1 MAKGLVDA
9 MERPAV
15 PMQADLFFKEQRGD
29 ALSDKAAVLFFL
41 IGSIATAVLKRPETA
56 LAVLLFAVMLLT
68 VSGKRKR
75 LCVQDAKTFA
85 AVNAFILCLWAIVP
99 WTTPGTTLW
108 LWALGPLA
116 VTVEGV
122 RLCWVVTLKANA
134 VFLLFLTFVAQR
146 SITAVTAVLQSFGV
160 PEKLTVLMTL
170 MVRQIYYFKNEW
182 RVLKEAAV
190 LRGFVPGMNRATYRT
205 TAALLS
211 LIFIRSFERSR
222 ILNDAMLLRGFS
234 GNWPKRTVANM
245 RAWEKGSCAVFFVL
259 FVGVILWDR
268 EALAWL
274 MQML

>member
-1 MAKGLVDA
+1 MAKGLVDV
-9 MERPAV
+9 MERPAA
-15 PMQADLFFKEQRGD
+15 PISADLFFKGQPGR
-29 ALSDKAAVLFFL
+29 ALSDKAAVLFFF
-41 IGSIATAVLKRPETA
+41 IAAVTTAVLKRPETA
-56 LAVLLFAVMLLT
+56 LAALVFAVLLLS
-68 VSGKRKR
+68 VSETRKC

-85 AVNAFILCLWAIVP
+85 AVNIFILCLWAIVP

-108 LWALGPLA
+108 ALGP
-116 VTVEGV
+116 VTVTIEGV

-134 VFLLFLTFVAQR
+134 VYLFFLTFVAQR

-170 MVRQIYYFKNEW
+170 MVRQIAYFKNEW
-182 RVLKEAAV
+182 RVLKEAAS

-222 ILNDAMLLRGFS
+222 ILNDALLLRGFS

-245 RAWEKGSCAVFFVL
+245 RAWEKGICTVFFVL

-268 EALAWL
+268 EVLAWL